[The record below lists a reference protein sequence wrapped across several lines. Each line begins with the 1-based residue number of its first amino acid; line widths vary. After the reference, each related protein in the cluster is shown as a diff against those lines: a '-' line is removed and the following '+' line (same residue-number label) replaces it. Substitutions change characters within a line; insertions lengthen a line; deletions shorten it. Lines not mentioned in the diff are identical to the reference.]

1 MNKRKLLS
9 TRVALL
15 SVLLLSGHTVA
26 YGQKAPTRLN
36 PLLPD
41 VQLGLNKPGVDA
53 VLTPLA
59 APKAVLPILPP
70 LSVPGVAVR
79 VAPPIVPGSSV
90 SATVGGGGVG
100 SSVTVPPIG
109 GLTPP
114 LGANVNVNT
123 GGSVPVL
130 VVGVDVSG
138 SSLQVGVGG
147 NGTPG
152 ALPPQNIY
160 APELMVVAQGGWQ
173 PAERNLDLVPT
184 CR

>member
-1 MNKRKLLS
+1 MNKKVLRS

-26 YGQKAPTRLN
+26 YGQKAPNRQN

-41 VQLGLNKPGVDA
+41 VHLGLNKLGVDA

-59 APKAVLPILPP
+59 APKAVLPILPS
-70 LSVPGVAVR
+70 LSVPGVAIR

-90 SATVGGGGVG
+90 STTVGGGGVG
-100 SSVTVPPIG
+100 ASVTVPPIG

-114 LGANVNVNT
+114 LGTNVNVST
-123 GGSVPVL
+123 GSSGL
-130 VVGVDVSG
+130 TVGVDVAGAG
-138 SSLQVGVGG
+138 SLI
-147 NGTPG
+147 PG
-152 ALPPQNIY
+152 APPTQNVELPE
-160 APELMVVAQGGWQ
+160 AMLFAQGGGQ
-173 PAERNLDLVPT
+173 MPERRLDLIPT

>member
-1 MNKRKLLS
+1 MNKRELLS

-26 YGQKAPTRLN
+26 YGQKAPNRQN

-41 VQLGLNKPGVDA
+41 VHLGLNKLGVDA
-53 VLTPLA
+53 ILTPPA
-59 APKAVLPILPP
+59 APKAVLPVLPS

-79 VAPPIVPGSSV
+79 AAPPIVPGSSV
-90 SATVGGGGVG
+90 SATVGGGGAG
-100 SSVTVPPIG
+100 ASVTVPPIG

-123 GGSVPVL
+123 GGSAPVL
-130 VVGVDVSG
+130 AVGVDVSG
-138 SSLQVGVGG
+138 STLGVSVGDGG
-147 NGTPG
+147 IPG
-152 ALPPQNIY
+152 APP
-160 APELMVVAQGGWQ
+160 APNFPESGPTAAAQDQ
-173 PAERNLDLVPT
+173 LLQERLALLPT

>member
-26 YGQKAPTRLN
+26 FGQKAPNRQN

-41 VQLGLNKPGVDA
+41 VHLGLNKLGVDA
-53 VLTPLA
+53 ILTPLA
-59 APKAVLPILPP
+59 APKAVLPVLPS

-90 SATVGGGGVG
+90 SATVGGGGAG
-100 SSVTVPPIG
+100 ASVIVPPI
-109 GLTPP
+109 
-114 LGANVNVNT
+114 
-123 GGSVPVL
+123 
-130 VVGVDVSG
+130 VGVDVSA
-138 SSLQVGVGG
+138 SILGVSVEDGE
-147 NGTPG
+147 NPG
-152 ALPPQNIY
+152 APP
-160 APELMVVAQGGWQ
+160 APDFPAPTRLAAAQDQ
-173 PAERNLDLVPT
+173 PAETRLDLLPT